1 DNKELVVT
9 ITGFADPRGI
19 YEKARYSGTT
29 IDDEDFNFHLDR
41 GTLMTNETLSALRAY
56 YTAKWL
62 QTKIEQLQSYRKYK
76 NNIVWRT
83 SGNGIDDDDT
93 KNDSAKRRV
102 EITISLSKKQ

>member
-1 DNKELVVT
+1 MSE
-9 ITGFADPRGI
+9 IIFPA
-19 YEKARYSGTT
+19 
-29 IDDEDFNFHLDR
+29 
-41 GTLMTNETLSALRAY
+41 
-56 YTAKWL
+56 
-62 QTKIEQLQSYRKYK
+62 YRKYK